1 MFSTGRAIAPKKGER
16 KPMNVM
22 LKQSGNRVGL
32 YIDQKLATIFD
43 NTNVEQVT
51 DWVTRNFK
59 NVKIHITK

>member
-1 MFSTGRAIAPKKGER
+1 
-16 KPMNVM
+16 MNVM

-43 NTNVEQVT
+43 NKNVEQVT